1 MGRHVLPPGMILAE
15 LWGGVVGLL
24 REYPRSLKRTEKIRR
39 QYPHDDVLSHQ
50 QFECHQENRASS
62 QKKSIN
68 VMK

>member
-15 LWGGVVGLL
+15 LWGGVMGLL
-24 REYPRSLKRTEKIRR
+24 REYPRSLKRTERIRR
-39 QYPHDDVLSHQ
+39 QFPHDDVLPHQ
-50 QFECHQENRASS
+50 QFGCHQENRVSL